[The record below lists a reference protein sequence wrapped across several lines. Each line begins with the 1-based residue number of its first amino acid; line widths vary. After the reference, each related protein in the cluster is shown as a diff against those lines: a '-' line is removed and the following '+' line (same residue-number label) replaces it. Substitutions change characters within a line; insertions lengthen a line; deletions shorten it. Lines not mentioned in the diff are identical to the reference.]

1 MAVTLAP
8 NFTLIRCVS
17 GSLYGDIW
25 NFVGLVCVG
34 KTLNCECE
42 VKNPQNLDMV
52 NLRKCDT
59 TVGHVLHVISCICT
73 LFFNKAWWCHRSNLT
88 G

>member
-8 NFTLIRCVS
+8 TFTLIRCVS
-17 GSLYGDIW
+17 GSLFGDIW

-42 VKNPQNLDMV
+42 VKNPQNLYMV
-52 NLRKCDT
+52 NLQLAMYYMSSHASAHYFLIRH
-59 TVGHVLHVISCICT
+59 GGVISPI
-73 LFFNKAWWCHRSNLT
+73 
-88 G
+88 